1 MPNPEQNK
9 LEKFEKLWNEEMEVI
24 RTKNYPPNFN
34 YMHDLCLRI
43 VSQTHQQTIEEAIEA
58 LEDEYDSWPTFLPPM
73 NKSRIMEKIMKA
85 LHNKLN
91 APKT

>member
-1 MPNPEQNK
+1 MENS
-9 LEKFEKLWNEEMEVI
+9 WEEELKEYIDDLDCVQGI
-24 RTKNYPPNFN
+24 HTGDSLKNFIN
-34 YMHDLCLRI
+34 YLL
-43 VSQTHQQTIEEAIEA
+43 SQTRQQTTEEAIEA